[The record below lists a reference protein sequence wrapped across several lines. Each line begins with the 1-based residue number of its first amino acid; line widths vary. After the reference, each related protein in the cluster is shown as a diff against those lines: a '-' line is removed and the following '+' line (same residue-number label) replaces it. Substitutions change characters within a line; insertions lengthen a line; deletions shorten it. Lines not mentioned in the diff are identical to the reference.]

1 MLRLL
6 NFIFDCEKNNKSVDS
21 NYQRL
26 VELLVAH
33 EYITREKVDK
43 LEELDNNDA
52 ARGNQGK
59 K

>member
-6 NFIFDCEKNNKSVDS
+6 NFIFDCEKNNKNVEN
-21 NYQRL
+21 NYTKL
-26 VELLVAH
+26 VEFLIVH
-33 EYITREKVDK
+33 EYFTREKIEK